1 MTKVD
6 DRIPR
11 IRAYL
16 AADGFSLLDEEWCGT
31 FSQYRFRCTNHH
43 VSAQL
48 GASLLRRLRG
58 VRGALVCEQCWIEQL
73 MTRLHDAAHAADG
86 RCLSNQYESK
96 SAKYPFVCAVVHK
109 FEASAASVL
118 DGRWC
123 ATCSSERRAD
133 CRRYQGGLQPIQDRA
148 REFGGEC
155 LSTAYNGRMA
165 NYRFRCGHGHEWEI
179 AGMEVMR
186 GTWCSECFVDRMRR
200 QNGMTELQQAAKD
213 RGGECL
219 STEYTGVRNTYLFR
233 CKDGHEWSMHGF
245 HILVGGWCAICR
257 MEERQRSGLERMR
270 TIANERGGICLS
282 GAYIDNN
289 TKLEWE
295 CARGHRWWARPR
307 QVGSG
312 NWCAQCSFLSQIT
325 QEKTRRKR
333 RYEPSGPVEV

>member
-73 MTRLHDAAHAADG
+73 MTRLHDAALAAGG

-96 SAKYPFVCAVVHK
+96 SAKYPFVCAVGHK

-118 DGRWC
+118 DGHWC

-133 CRRYQGGLQPIQDRA
+133 RRRYQGGLQPIQDRA
-148 REFGGEC
+148 REF
-155 LSTAYNGRMA
+155 
-165 NYRFRCGHGHEWEI
+165 
-179 AGMEVMR
+179 
-186 GTWCSECFVDRMRR
+186 
-200 QNGMTELQQAAKD
+200 
-213 RGGECL
+213 GGECL

-270 TIANERGGICLS
+270 TIANERGGTCLS

-307 QVGSG
+307 QVGAG

-325 QEKTRRKR
+325 QEKTQRKR